1 MEEKNVKKLHP
12 VLEVL
17 IVAVIAFAVSTL
29 ASHATNPFILQLI
42 HADMTWVITVLGII
56 QGVLGMFLGGLVCFR
71 LIEKR
76 EGKLG
81 AILLTTV
88 CFRLIYWFFSTV
100 LNIYVAGFGVEG
112 LTVYSMINMVANP
125 ILSAVV
131 LTAIIHGLDTP
142 KKEAA
147 ANDRSAYMGL
157 FAHVLLLLFTGG
169 IWHLIWIYRTTH
181 YLNCVHGESYR
192 NPATKLLLCM
202 FVPFYSIYWFY
213 KSAQRIDK
221 LAATVD
227 VISDLAVVC
236 LILEIFIP
244 LIPPILMQDK
254 INKITQTKQNN
265 PDF

>member
-1 MEEKNVKKLHP
+1 MDVKKLHP

-17 IVAVIAFAVSTL
+17 IVAAIAFAVSTL
-29 ASHATNPFILQLI
+29 VSYATNPFILPLI
-42 HADMTWVITVLGII
+42 HANMTWVITVLGII
-56 QGVLGMFLGGLVCFR
+56 QGILGMFLGGLVCFQ

-88 CFRLIYWFFSTV
+88 CFRLIYWFFSTII
-100 LNIYVAGFGVEG
+100 NMYVARFGAET
-112 LTVYSMINMVANP
+112 LTVYSTVHMVASP

-131 LTAIIHGLDTP
+131 LTAVIHGLDAP

-147 ANDRSAYMGL
+147 ANARSAHMGL

-169 IWHLIWIYRTTH
+169 IWHLVWIYRTTR
-181 YLNCVHGESYR
+181 YLNCVPGESYR
-192 NPATKLLLCM
+192 NPAAKLLLCM
-202 FVPFYSIYWFY
+202 FVPFYSIYWVY

-221 LAATVD
+221 LAATVG

-236 LILEIFIP
+236 LILEIFVP

-254 INKITQTKQNN
+254 INRIVAVNTME
-265 PDF
+265 F